1 MLGED
6 DTNPSKGAELHEFSC
21 NLFEFRP
28 RELFCN
34 RTVKPLALAVAS
46 EQVPLDA
53 STGSQIVCFADKL
66 RYSAGR
72 LDRAVCDIT
81 PDCVGLVALPAAI
94 EIVPG
99 GKLYIDIGGAAICL
113 SDVEGDLA
121 FGKGIENRF
130 CEISQ
135 TKAPLYVTNGDSQTA
150 RYVLLGFALVQGGAV
165 TTTFIG
171 GRHGFTDEV
180 FGQTDFFSERRFF
193 VIAHTGINHGVLW
206 QLATFDELC
215 DSAPAS
221 AASVDIEDRFLVGSR
236 ADDDGLQK
244 AICVDRDR

>member
-1 MLGED
+1 MLGIECFILSFEARYDILFGCILDLFLDRLQTLFDLRHAGLIVIAQFTASNVIIVEAFGLAVGNMLGED

-28 RELFCN
+28 RELLCN
-34 RTVKPLALAVAS
+34 RTIKPLALAVAS
-46 EQVPLDA
+46 EQVPLNA

-94 EIVPG
+94 KIVPG

-121 FGKGIENRF
+121 FGKGIENR
-130 CEISQ
+130 
-135 TKAPLYVTNGDSQTA
+135 
-150 RYVLLGFALVQGGAV
+150 
-165 TTTFIG
+165 
-171 GRHGFTDEV
+171 
-180 FGQTDFFSERRFF
+180 SEE
-193 VIAHTGINHGVLW
+193 
-206 QLATFDELC
+206 Q
-215 DSAPAS
+215 
-221 AASVDIEDRFLVGSR
+221 
-236 ADDDGLQK
+236 
-244 AICVDRDR
+244 